1 MAEIASIRPKKGVL
15 EVVFSGTHT
24 DIKDLPDD
32 IGRIENERVRH
43 ALNRVLVNLRE
54 VTGRLKKTDEKIL
67 YGILKMWSETRIA
80 FVFSTEPK
88 KMTFNKPPKKLGLD
102 VGLFDDV
109 EEAAKWL
116 KSE

>member
-1 MAEIASIRPKKGVL
+1 MAEIKSIKPKKGIL
-15 EVVFSGTHT
+15 EVVFSGAHT

-32 IGRIENERVRH
+32 IERIENERRH
-43 ALNRVLVNLRE
+43 HAVNRVLVDLRE
-54 VTGRLKKTDEKIL
+54 VTGRLKKTEEKIL
-67 YGILKMWSETRIA
+67 YDILNMWSETRIA
-80 FVFSTEPK
+80 FVFSADPK

-116 KSE
+116 NSE